1 MKIARV
7 SIAVFFFPWIFY
19 ITFRNFTNRSMTIE
33 KGFDDSLK
41 IGEREKFVKNSD
53 NEKVLK
59 LIRIKNNR
67 CPERGG
73 ERIYTPI

>member
-1 MKIARV
+1 
-7 SIAVFFFPWIFY
+7 
-19 ITFRNFTNRSMTIE
+19 MTIE

-41 IGEREKFVKNSD
+41 IGERKKIVKNFD

-73 ERIYTPI
+73 ERESILQYRRKFIYYEQLNVGFITVEINFD

>member
-7 SIAVFFFPWIFY
+7 SIAVFFFSWIFY

-41 IGEREKFVKNSD
+41 IGEREKKSLKIPTMKRSKVNS
-53 NEKVLK
+53 N
-59 LIRIKNNR
+59 
-67 CPERGG
+67 
-73 ERIYTPI
+73 